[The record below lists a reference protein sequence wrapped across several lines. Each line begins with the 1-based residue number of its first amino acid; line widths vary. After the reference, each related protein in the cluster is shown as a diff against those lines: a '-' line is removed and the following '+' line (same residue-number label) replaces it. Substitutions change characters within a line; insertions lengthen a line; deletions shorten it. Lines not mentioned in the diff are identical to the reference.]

1 MHRDETAGTAT
12 TTDVIR
18 ADAPPAIDRGRFPD
32 AVTPWE
38 DPVWRADAL
47 AWIAENLAAHGLAE
61 TAPRS
66 VRLRPWSV
74 LVRLTVTGPGPV
86 WFKAVPPAAAFEA
99 GLTDALA
106 RWVPDHVLTPLAVE
120 VERGWVLTPDG
131 GPVLAE
137 VLDGA
142 AEEGRAADPRY
153 WEEPLRRY
161 AAMQRALTP
170 YAKEIAALG
179 VPVAGPGDLPALF
192 DRLVAEN
199 AALTRDDRVAMEAL
213 RPRVA
218 DWCEELAAT
227 GVADSLDHAD
237 LHEKQVFAP
246 GPGRYAFFDWGDA
259 LVGHPFC
266 SLLVPARA
274 ALDRCGP
281 EALPRLRDAYLEPWT
296 GGGASAAELRRAVRT
311 AWRLAALGRAA
322 SWGRMFPAPP
332 GAPAVA
338 GDEEGAYWLREL
350 AVDPPL

>member
-1 MHRDETAGTAT
+1 
-12 TTDVIR
+12 
-18 ADAPPAIDRGRFPD
+18 
-32 AVTPWE
+32 
-38 DPVWRADAL
+38 
-47 AWIAENLAAHGLAE
+47 
-61 TAPRS
+61 
-66 VRLRPWSV
+66 
-74 LVRLTVTGPGPV
+74 
-86 WFKAVPPAAAFEA
+86 
-99 GLTDALA
+99 

-120 VERGWVLTPDG
+120 VERGWILTPDG

-179 VPVAGPGDLPALF
+179 VPVAKPGDLPALF

-246 GPGRYAFFDWGDA
+246 GSGRYAFFDWGDA

-338 GDEEGAYWLREL
+338 GNEEGAYWLREL